1 MQGDCSASKPGRAI
15 FLDRD
20 GVINRKLP
28 ENCYVSEVSQF
39 ELLPDVPEA
48 LAKLKSLGFLL
59 VLTTNQRGIARN
71 FMTSEHLAAVH
82 EFMQQELS
90 DGGAALDAV
99 YYCPHERDEGCGCRK
114 PEPGMILCAA
124 RDLSIDL
131 QASYMVG
138 DSASDVAAGRR
149 AGTRTVRIGLEPD
162 EEADLTFPSLLAF
175 ALYLERHVRSVGSS
189 TRQEELN

>member
-1 MQGDCSASKPGRAI
+1 MQGNYSASKSIRAI

-20 GVINRKLP
+20 GVINQKLP

-82 EFMQQELS
+82 EFMQRELAK
-90 DGGAALDAV
+90 GGAALDAL

-114 PEPGMILCAA
+114 PEPGMILSAA
-124 RDLSIDL
+124 GDLSIDL
-131 QASYMVG
+131 AASYMVG
-138 DSASDVAAGRR
+138 DSASDVAAGRS
-149 AGTRTVRIGLEPD
+149 AGTRTVRIGRGQD

-175 ALYLERHVRSVGSS
+175 ALYLERHMRSEESS
-189 TRQEELN
+189 GGQEELN

>member
-1 MQGDCSASKPGRAI
+1 MQGDNSASKPGKAV

-59 VLTTNQRGIARN
+59 VLTTNQRGIARK
-71 FMTSEHLAAVH
+71 FMTAGHLATVH
-82 EFMQQELS
+82 EFMQRELAA
-90 DGGAALDAV
+90 GGAVLDAV

-114 PEPGMILCAA
+114 PEPGMILRAA
-124 RDLSIDL
+124 GDLNIDL
-131 QASYMVG
+131 AASYMVG
-138 DSASDVAAGRR
+138 DSISDVTAGRR
-149 AGTRTVRIGLEPD
+149 AGTRTVRICGEPD
-162 EEADLTFPSLLAF
+162 DEADLTFPSLLQF
-175 ALYLERHVRSVGSS
+175 ALYLERHVRSDLSS
-189 TRQEELN
+189 TEQEELN